1 MPIPLILGGAA
12 LLGTGALGVGGARL
26 LKDELD
32 MGVDAAAR
40 EELNQGKG
48 KGYNK
53 GEINRGLFEQLRD
66 FTMGNDREAI
76 QERARE
82 LQVENINDT
91 LGRRLSRTN
100 QGLREIGASDRQI
113 KPTYTDTV
121 EDVRQELTE
130 FDTKIPVVAAG
141 QDANPDAGITIDTP
155 IPQINR
161 ATRAG
166 QRTEENLAYLE
177 SPIYQNQLRQQNLTN
192 QLALGQMGLAEQ
204 RASNQMQIAMMN
216 NQLERRRMDMKESRL
231 DRKDRQ
237 AMIQQMM
244 AGLSTLGASIAI

>member
-1 MPIPLILGGAA
+1 MPFFLPLVAGAA
-12 LLGTGALGVGGARL
+12 ALGAGGVGGARL

-48 KGYNK
+48 KGFNK
-53 GEINRGLFEQLRD
+53 GEINRGLFERLRD

-76 QERARE
+76 QDRARE

-91 LGRRLSRTN
+91 LGRSISRTN
-100 QGLREIGASDRQI
+100 QGLREIGAGDRQI

-121 EDVRQELTE
+121 EDIRQQINEYN
-130 FDTKIPVVAAG
+130 TKIPVVSAG

-161 ATRAG
+161 ATRQG

-177 SPIYQNQLRQQNLTN
+177 SPIYQQQLRQQDLANK
-192 QLALGQMGLAEQ
+192 LALNQMSLSEQ
-204 RASNQMQIAMMN
+204 RLDNQMQIAMMN
-216 NQLERRRMDMKESRL
+216 NQLQMRRQDSL
-231 DRKDRQ
+231 DRRADRRDRQ
-237 AMIQQMM
+237 AYIQQMM
-244 AGLSTLGASIAI
+244 QGLSTLGASLAI